1 MYFPSWNEQVI
12 WSFPTKYICS
22 KYYVK
27 TDCFLIRLQFSLTAT
42 TNNTVKTIFYHSIYT
57 SVFALMKIVMIIM
70 RAQNVKWERTTITDV
85 WIGKQLEGECKNIKE
100 VRVLFLS
107 VYKGIYEK
115 LERIILIFFLKK
127 KYPTSYSNRDNN
139 AFCTTLFFGNTIII
153 VRLIDKRSF
162 LNILPFMGKV
172 SVKAE

>member
-1 MYFPSWNEQVI
+1 
-12 WSFPTKYICS
+12 
-22 KYYVK
+22 
-27 TDCFLIRLQFSLTAT
+27 
-42 TNNTVKTIFYHSIYT
+42 
-57 SVFALMKIVMIIM
+57 MKIVMIIM

-107 VYKGIYEK
+107 VYKDIYEK
-115 LERIILIFFLKK
+115 LERIILIFVLKK

-139 AFCTTLFFGNTIII
+139 AFCITLFFGNTIII
-153 VRLIDKRSF
+153 VRFIDKRSF